1 MADDQTIGPAVVFDH
16 VSFAYSEN
24 GPLVLNDLCL
34 TIEQGQFV
42 AILGA
47 NGSGKS
53 TLAKHVNAL
62 LVPTEGKVL
71 SSGIDTRDPDRI
83 FDVRA
88 RAGMVFQNPDN
99 QAVAAIVRDDVAFGP
114 ENLGLDP
121 AEIRER
127 VREALETVAMQDH
140 ALDEVASLSGGQKQ
154 RVSIAGVLA
163 MRPRIL
169 ILDEPGAMLDQRGRR
184 GITREAHRLNDEG
197 MTVLL
202 ITHFMEDAL
211 DADQI
216 IVLDKGSIALQGT
229 PQEVLTNAEALRSLR
244 LELPFSVQLAED
256 LRAGGIQVG
265 TGLSEAELEEELCQL
280 YTSK

>member
-24 GPLVLNDLCL
+24 GPLVINDLCL

>member
-83 FDVRA
+83 FDVRE